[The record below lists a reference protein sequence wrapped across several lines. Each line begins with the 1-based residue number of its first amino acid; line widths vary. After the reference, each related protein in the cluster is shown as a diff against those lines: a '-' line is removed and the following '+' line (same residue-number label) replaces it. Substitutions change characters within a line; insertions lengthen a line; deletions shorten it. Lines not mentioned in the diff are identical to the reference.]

1 MMNATHTPLPSLR
14 PLLLTG
20 SGLIALAAL
29 TGCST
34 SEDPAT
40 TPAPEQS
47 TPAAAP
53 AESTPAESAA
63 TDDAATD
70 DATQEATQP
79 AVASDDPVFEA
90 IAAVT
95 EQHADGII
103 VGIDR
108 DDRDED
114 YDVDVVV
121 GEEVLDLKVGLDGTV
136 TEEERERDED
146 DVRQAQEASIDA
158 ESAVTRAYEGRGE
171 GLTVDDV
178 DLDEDDGRL
187 TWEIDFDDA
196 DGNDADEVV
205 IDAQDGSVV
214 RDSGA

>member
-1 MMNATHTPLPSLR
+1 MMNAAHTPLPSLR

-20 SGLIALAAL
+20 TGLIALAAL

-40 TPAPEQS
+40 TPALEQS

-53 AESTPAESAA
+53 AESTPA
-63 TDDAATD
+63 

-95 EQHADGII
+95 GQHADGII

-136 TEEERERDED
+136 TEEEREQDED
-146 DVRQAQEASIDA
+146 DVRKAQEASVDA
-158 ESAVTRAYEGRGE
+158 ESAVNRAYEGRGE

-178 DLDEDDGRL
+178 DLDEDNGRL
-187 TWEIDFDDA
+187 VWEIDFDDA

>member
-1 MMNATHTPLPSLR
+1 MMNAAHTPLPSLR

-20 SGLIALAAL
+20 TGLIALAAL

-40 TPAPEQS
+40 TPALEQS

-53 AESTPAESAA
+53 AESTPAES
-63 TDDAATD
+63 AATD

-95 EQHADGII
+95 GQHADGII

-136 TEEERERDED
+136 TEEEREQDED
-146 DVRQAQEASIDA
+146 DVRKAQEASVDA
-158 ESAVTRAYEGRGE
+158 ESAVNRAYEGRGE

-187 TWEIDFDDA
+187 VWEIDFDDA